1 MSEET
6 NNQKGEANFNDSELQ
21 DIMAEIESLEQDFSG
36 DESEALQD
44 IAAEADIEEEV
55 SSDPVDEHEEEVVA
69 EVEADE
75 SFEEEPEDA
84 AGPES
89 YTEEECSVSEIT
101 PISKGSSESPM
112 EFHGAG
118 VLDFNM
124 SFPVGDQKAN
134 VKVEDGQVK
143 VVLGDVSFSITEEG
157 CFVEMAGGVQFSVP
171 APGHK
176 SIKKAA

>member
-6 NNQKGEANFNDSELQ
+6 KNQKGEANFNDSELQ
-21 DIMAEIESLEQDFSG
+21 DIMAEIESLEQDYSG
-36 DESEALQD
+36 DESEVEEEVL
-44 IAAEADIEEEV
+44 AEADTQEELSSEPVNEDTQEV
-55 SSDPVDEHEEEVVA
+55 IA
-69 EVEADE
+69 ADDNLE
-75 SFEEEPEDA
+75 KQSN
-84 AGPES
+84 
-89 YTEEECSVSEIT
+89 VSEIT
-101 PISKGSSESPM
+101 PVASSSSESPM

-143 VVLGDVSFSITEEG
+143 VVLGDVFFSISEEG